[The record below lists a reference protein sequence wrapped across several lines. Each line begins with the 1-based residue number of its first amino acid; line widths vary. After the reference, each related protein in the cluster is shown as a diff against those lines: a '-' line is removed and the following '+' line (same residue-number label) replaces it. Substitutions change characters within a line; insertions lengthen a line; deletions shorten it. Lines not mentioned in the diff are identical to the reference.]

1 MCGMIC
7 YQTYCRFQMSPPLVT
22 ITKVHMPYSS
32 AILLI
37 YVIQVCYYYYSL
49 PSLLLEM

>member
-1 MCGMIC
+1 
-7 YQTYCRFQMSPPLVT
+7 MSPPLVT
-22 ITKVHMPYSS
+22 ITKVHVHVPYSS

-49 PSLLLEM
+49 PSLLLGM